1 MSLRIRIDLFV
12 RSGPFTFARALE
24 LAKEC
29 GYDDWNFN
37 ESLDA
42 CCWKFPPDEFKKLLN
57 PLNHCIDVD
66 YQSWITGTNDW
77 KPRNTTGQFN
87 EAQLELIAKAGCHYI
102 ADIRIEKMDY
112 DHKLQVIRI
121 HNESVRRRM
130 RDRFSRD
137 ESPSRK

>member
-12 RSGPFTFARALE
+12 RKGPFTFAKALE

-29 GYDDWNFN
+29 GDGDWDFN
-37 ESLDA
+37 ESLDD
-42 CCWKFPPDEFKKLLN
+42 CCWKFPPDEFAKLLN
-57 PLNHCIDVD
+57 PLSHCVDVD
-66 YQSWITGTNDW
+66 YQSWVIGTKDW
-77 KPRNTTGQFN
+77 KLRNTTGQFN
-87 EAQLELIAKAGCHYI
+87 EAQLKLIAKAGCHYI

-121 HNESVRRRM
+121 HNESVRRRLK
-130 RDRFSRD
+130 DRVDRD